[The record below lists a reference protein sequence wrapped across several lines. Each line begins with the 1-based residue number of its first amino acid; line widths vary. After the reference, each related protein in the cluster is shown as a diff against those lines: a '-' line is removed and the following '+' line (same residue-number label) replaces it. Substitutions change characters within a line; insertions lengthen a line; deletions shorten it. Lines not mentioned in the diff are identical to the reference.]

1 MDKVTCEPGV
11 TLGTITAGH
20 LGPTAVAGGELLPNV
35 LDLLPGP
42 WGEAWTGIGAGCLC
56 NRDAWKQGYSC

>member
-1 MDKVTCEPGV
+1 M

-20 LGPTAVAGGELLPNV
+20 LGPGALTGGKLLPNV
-35 LDLLPGP
+35 LGPLPGP

-56 NRDAWKQGYSC
+56 NRDA